1 MWDIVERPIG
11 LVLICAFRYSA
22 ATIAMKSSSIEH
34 NPVTGLMIILF
45 LGASVLAEIKLLKTA
60 ELGLVYVAILG
71 VETLIILLA
80 TQLMGE
86 GMSSREMVGAGMVIG
101 GAIIISV

>member
-1 MWDIVERPIG
+1 
-11 LVLICAFRYSA
+11 
-22 ATIAMKSSSIEH
+22 
-34 NPVTGLMIILF
+34 MIILF
-45 LGASVLAEIKLLKTA
+45 LGASVLAEIKLLRTA

-80 TQLMGE
+80 TQFMGE